1 MMNEEEKVLSI
12 QYKEK
17 IYILFRL
24 LTHPIDALNDVK
36 YEKKGSLTIANII
49 LFLFFLV
56 HMFSSSKTGY
66 LFLSSNEGKVN
77 IISVFLTSVG
87 AVALWNVCNWAVC
100 TLFDGE
106 GSFRE
111 IWIMTCYSILPYVI
125 LQPMIVLFSNVL
137 SIDETVLYSTLST
150 LAMAWFLL
158 LAFLSMMVCQQ
169 FTVTKTIVLAI
180 VTFLAILAVAFL
192 ALMLFSTSQ
201 QIIGFVKNIVLELL
215 L

>member
-1 MMNEEEKVLSI
+1 MNEEKKVLSI

-17 IYILFRL
+17 IYIFFRL

-66 LFLSSNEGKVN
+66 LFLSSNEVKVN

>member
-1 MMNEEEKVLSI
+1 MNEEKKVLSI

-17 IYILFRL
+17 IYIFFRL

-66 LFLSSNEGKVN
+66 LFLSSNEVKVN

-180 VTFLAILAVAFL
+180 RTHRCIFLGMRIP
-192 ALMLFSTSQ
+192 
-201 QIIGFVKNIVLELL
+201 ELL
-215 L
+215 PIGRSYTKRHRTL

>member
-17 IYILFRL
+17 IYIFFRL

-66 LFLSSNEGKVN
+66 LFLSSNEVKVN

>member
-1 MMNEEEKVLSI
+1 MMNEEKKVLSI

-36 YEKKGSLTIANII
+36 YEKKGSLTIANTI

-66 LFLSSNEGKVN
+66 LFLSSNEVKVN

>member
-1 MMNEEEKVLSI
+1 MMNEEKKVLSI

-66 LFLSSNEGKVN
+66 LFLSSNEVKVN

-192 ALMLFSTSQ
+192 ALMLFSTSP

>member
-1 MMNEEEKVLSI
+1 MDLFFLFYFNF
-12 QYKEK
+12 
-17 IYILFRL
+17 ILQR
-24 LTHPIDALNDVK
+24 A
-36 YEKKGSLTIANII
+36 
-49 LFLFFLV
+49 FFLV

-66 LFLSSNEGKVN
+66 LFLSSNEVKVN

>member
-1 MMNEEEKVLSI
+1 MNEEKKVLSI

-66 LFLSSNEGKVN
+66 LFLSSNEVKVN

-125 LQPMIVLFSNVL
+125 LRPLIVLFSNVL

>member
-66 LFLSSNEGKVN
+66 LFLSSNEVKVN

-87 AVALWNVCNWAVC
+87 AVALWNICNWAVC

>member
-1 MMNEEEKVLSI
+1 MMNEEKKVLSI
-12 QYKEK
+12 QNKEK
-17 IYILFRL
+17 IHILFRL

-66 LFLSSNEGKVN
+66 LFLSSNEVKVN

>member
-1 MMNEEEKVLSI
+1 MNEENRVLSI

-17 IYILFRL
+17 IYTLFRL
-24 LTHPIDALNDVK
+24 LTHPVDALNDVK

-49 LFLFFLV
+49 LVLFFLV

-66 LFLSSNEGKVN
+66 LFLSSNEEKVN
-77 IISVFLTSVG
+77 ILSVFLTSVG

-111 IWIMTCYSILPYVI
+111 IWIMTCYSVLPYVI

-137 SIDETVLYSTLST
+137 SIDETVVYSTLST

-169 FTVTKTIVLAI
+169 FTVTKTIVLAV

>member
-1 MMNEEEKVLSI
+1 MMNEEKKVLSI
-12 QYKEK
+12 QNKEK
-17 IYILFRL
+17 IHILFRL

-66 LFLSSNEGKVN
+66 IFLSSNEVKVN

>member
-66 LFLSSNEGKVN
+66 LFLSSNEVKVN
-77 IISVFLTSVG
+77 IILVFLTSVG

>member
-1 MMNEEEKVLSI
+1 MMNEEKKVLSI

-66 LFLSSNEGKVN
+66 LFLSSNEVKVN

-201 QIIGFVKNIVLELL
+201 QIIGLVKNIVLELL

>member
-1 MMNEEEKVLSI
+1 MNEEKKVLSI
-12 QYKEK
+12 QNKEK
-17 IYILFRL
+17 IHILFRL

-66 LFLSSNEGKVN
+66 LFLSSNEVKVN

>member
-1 MMNEEEKVLSI
+1 MNEEEKVLSI

-66 LFLSSNEGKVN
+66 LFLSSNEVKVN

>member
-66 LFLSSNEGKVN
+66 LFLSSNEVKVN

-111 IWIMTCYSILPYVI
+111 IWLMTCYSILPYVI

>member
-1 MMNEEEKVLSI
+1 MNEEKKVLSI

-17 IYILFRL
+17 IYTLFRL

-66 LFLSSNEGKVN
+66 LFLSSNEVKVN

-137 SIDETVLYSTLST
+137 SIDETVLYSTLSK

-169 FTVTKTIVLAI
+169 FTVTKSIVLAI

>member
-1 MMNEEEKVLSI
+1 MNEEKKVLSI

-66 LFLSSNEGKVN
+66 LFLSSNEVKVN

>member
-1 MMNEEEKVLSI
+1 MNEEKKVLSI

-17 IYILFRL
+17 IYIFFRL

-66 LFLSSNEGKVN
+66 LFLSSNEVKVN

-125 LQPMIVLFSNVL
+125 LQPMIVLFLNVL

>member
-1 MMNEEEKVLSI
+1 MNEEEKVLSI

-66 LFLSSNEGKVN
+66 LFLSSNEVKVN

-125 LQPMIVLFSNVL
+125 LQPIIVLFSNVL

>member
-1 MMNEEEKVLSI
+1 MNEEKKVLSI

-66 LFLSSNEGKVN
+66 LFLSSNEVKVN

-125 LQPMIVLFSNVL
+125 LRPMIVLFSNVL

>member
-1 MMNEEEKVLSI
+1 MNEEKKVLSI

-36 YEKKGSLTIANII
+36 YEKKGSLAIANII

-66 LFLSSNEGKVN
+66 LFLSSNEVKVN

>member
-1 MMNEEEKVLSI
+1 MK
-12 QYKEK
+12 
-17 IYILFRL
+17 
-24 LTHPIDALNDVK
+24 
-36 YEKKGSLTIANII
+36 KKGSLTIANII

-66 LFLSSNEGKVN
+66 LFLSSNEVKVN

>member
-1 MMNEEEKVLSI
+1 MMNEEKKVLSI

-66 LFLSSNEGKVN
+66 LFLSSNEVKVN
-77 IISVFLTSVG
+77 IILVFLTSVG

>member
-66 LFLSSNEGKVN
+66 LFLSSNEVKVN

>member
-56 HMFSSSKTGY
+56 HIFSSSKTGY
-66 LFLSSNEGKVN
+66 LFLSSNEVKVN

>member
-1 MMNEEEKVLSI
+1 MNEEKKVLSI

-17 IYILFRL
+17 IYIFFRL

-66 LFLSSNEGKVN
+66 LFLSSNEVKVN

-111 IWIMTCYSILPYVI
+111 IWIMT
-125 LQPMIVLFSNVL
+125 F
-137 SIDETVLYSTLST
+137 
-150 LAMAWFLL
+150 
-158 LAFLSMMVCQQ
+158 
-169 FTVTKTIVLAI
+169 
-180 VTFLAILAVAFL
+180 
-192 ALMLFSTSQ
+192 
-201 QIIGFVKNIVLELL
+201 
-215 L
+215 

>member
-17 IYILFRL
+17 IYTLFRL

-66 LFLSSNEGKVN
+66 LFLSSNEVKVN

>member
-1 MMNEEEKVLSI
+1 MNEEKKVLSI

-17 IYILFRL
+17 IYIFFRL

-66 LFLSSNEGKVN
+66 LFLSSNEVKVN

-201 QIIGFVKNIVLELL
+201 QIIGFVKNIVFAFS
-215 L
+215 

>member
-1 MMNEEEKVLSI
+1 MNEEKKVLSI

-17 IYILFRL
+17 IYIFFRI
-24 LTHPIDALNDVK
+24 LTHPIDALNYVN

-66 LFLSSNEGKVN
+66 LFLSSNEVKVN

>member
-1 MMNEEEKVLSI
+1 MNEEEKVLSI

-66 LFLSSNEGKVN
+66 LFLSSNEVKVN

-125 LQPMIVLFSNVL
+125 LQPIIVLFSNVL

-192 ALMLFSTSQ
+192 TLMLFSTSQ

>member
-1 MMNEEEKVLSI
+1 MMNEEKKVLSI

-66 LFLSSNEGKVN
+66 LFLSSNEVKVN

-201 QIIGFVKNIVLELL
+201 QIIGFVKNIVV
-215 L
+215 

>member
-66 LFLSSNEGKVN
+66 LFLSSNEVKVN

-137 SIDETVLYSTLST
+137 SIYETVLYSTLST

>member
-1 MMNEEEKVLSI
+1 MMNEEKKVLSI

-66 LFLSSNEGKVN
+66 LFLSSNEVKVN

-192 ALMLFSTSQ
+192 AALRKFLCKRESK
-201 QIIGFVKNIVLELL
+201 QIRK
-215 L
+215 

>member
-1 MMNEEEKVLSI
+1 M
-12 QYKEK
+12 
-17 IYILFRL
+17 
-24 LTHPIDALNDVK
+24 
-36 YEKKGSLTIANII
+36 
-49 LFLFFLV
+49 
-56 HMFSSSKTGY
+56 
-66 LFLSSNEGKVN
+66 
-77 IISVFLTSVG
+77 
-87 AVALWNVCNWAVC
+87 
-100 TLFDGE
+100 FDGE

>member
-1 MMNEEEKVLSI
+1 MMNEEKKVLSI
-12 QYKEK
+12 QNKEK

-36 YEKKGSLTIANII
+36 YEKNGSLTIANII

-66 LFLSSNEGKVN
+66 LFLSSNEVKVN

>member
-24 LTHPIDALNDVK
+24 LTHPIDVLNDVK

-66 LFLSSNEGKVN
+66 LFLSSNEVKVN